1 MDVQSDGSPAGD
13 IIRGCCTAKLSVAVT
28 VNVLNNEYPTRADA
42 RCHFINAQFSLFA
55 ANQSDV
61 LIRHRYYD
69 NAFRVKF

>member
-28 VNVLNNEYPTRADA
+28 VNTRADA